1 MSHLHAPRSRQ
12 PINMNGLFPVSS
24 GAPTVVTV
32 TPNDFVAQ
40 RMKDGTPLTVQGRP
54 SALPASQVPLVI
66 QKSIPAGPTAQERH
80 QARMAKSLKAVSDYL
95 GS

>member
-24 GAPTVVTV
+24 GSKGVVTV

-40 RMKDGTPLTVQGRP
+40 RMRDGTPITTQGRIA
-54 SALPASQVPLVI
+54 ALPVSQIPLVI
-66 QKSIPAGPTAQERH
+66 QKSIPTGPSSQERH
-80 QARMAKSLKAVSDYL
+80 KARMAKSLKAVSDYL
-95 GS
+95 ES